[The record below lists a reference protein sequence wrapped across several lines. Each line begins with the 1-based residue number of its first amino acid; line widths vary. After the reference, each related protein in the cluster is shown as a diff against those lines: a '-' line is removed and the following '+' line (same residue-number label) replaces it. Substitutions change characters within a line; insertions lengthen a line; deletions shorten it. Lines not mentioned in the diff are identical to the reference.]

1 MRSSPSPPTRLA
13 FRRRPEALPWST
25 RIAIAVAVIS
35 LLAVWG
41 WLRNA
46 DSRALASMDPDLRG
60 ELFRR
65 SRADADAICAR
76 PELEDECSSR
86 LDFLARFP
94 ECDASCQVLVARHRR
109 HPVR

>member
-1 MRSSPSPPTRLA
+1 MRPSPLPHTRLPS
-13 FRRRPEALPWST
+13 RRRPEALP
-25 RIAIAVAVIS
+25 RLAQIAILVAIIL

-65 SRADADAICAR
+65 TRAATEAICAR
-76 PELEDECSSR
+76 PELEDECRDR
-86 LDFLARFP
+86 LEFLDRFP
-94 ECDASCQVLVARHRR
+94 ECDASCRALVAKHRH

>member
-1 MRSSPSPPTRLA
+1 MRPNPLPPTRPVS
-13 FRRRPEALPWST
+13 RRRPEALPRFA
-25 RIAIAVAVIS
+25 RIAIPVAVIV

-65 SRADADAICAR
+65 SRAATEAICAR
-76 PELEDECSSR
+76 PELEDECRAR
-86 LDFLARFP
+86 LEFLDRFP
-94 ECDASCQVLVARHRR
+94 ECDASCRALVAKHRH

>member
-1 MRSSPSPPTRLA
+1 MRSRPSPSPRLVL
-13 FRRRPEALPWST
+13 RRRPETLPWSA
-25 RIAIAVAVIS
+25 RIAIVLAVIAT
-35 LLAVWG
+35 LAVWG

-65 SRADADAICAR
+65 SRADAEAICAR
-76 PELEDECSSR
+76 PELEDECRAR
-86 LDFLARFP
+86 LEFLERFP
-94 ECDASCQVLVARHRR
+94 ECDASCRELVARHRR

>member
-1 MRSSPSPPTRLA
+1 MAIVLA
-13 FRRRPEALPWST
+13 V
-25 RIAIAVAVIS
+25 IAV
-35 LLAVWG
+35 LALWG

-65 SRADADAICAR
+65 SRAEAEAICAR
-76 PELEDECSSR
+76 PELEDECSAR
-86 LDFLARFP
+86 LEFLGRFP
-94 ECDASCQVLVARHRR
+94 ECDASCRALVAKHRW